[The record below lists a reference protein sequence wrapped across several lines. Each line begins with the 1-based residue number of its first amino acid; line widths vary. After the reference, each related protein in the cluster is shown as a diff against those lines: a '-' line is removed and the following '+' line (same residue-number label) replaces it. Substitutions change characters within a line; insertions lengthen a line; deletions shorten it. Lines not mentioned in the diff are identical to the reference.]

1 MKMTFIDDELFAMLG
16 FTERILDSATPTITN
31 WI

>member
-1 MKMTFIDDELFAMLG
+1 MKMTFIDDEFFAMLC
-16 FTERILDSATPTITN
+16 FSERILDSATPTITK